1 MGERL
6 HIVRRF
12 GAAGGR
18 AIDGGGSRA
27 MSGSVETAAESH
39 DTPTSPFG
47 HVPAAEHALH
57 RRGAAATRRVAVM
70 DHLPPGGTAEEQA
83 RFDVA
88 NRLFLRLYQASN
100 LMHKT
105 GARAVGE
112 FGATTQQWAVLGAL
126 SRPAVRSRG
135 MTVKQLIAF
144 LMVSRQ
150 NLTAVLDRLE
160 QAGLVERV
168 RAEGEDR
175 RLRHV
180 RLTAQGEETWGEMLG
195 NIRSYYGAA
204 LEGFSTEECVLLFKL
219 LDRLRDGLGRMQEP
233 EEA

>member
-1 MGERL
+1 MDQASAS
-6 HIVRRF
+6 
-12 GAAGGR
+12 AA
-18 AIDGGGSRA
+18 
-27 MSGSVETAAESH
+27 
-39 DTPTSPFG
+39 
-47 HVPAAEHALH
+47 
-57 RRGAAATRRVAVM
+57 
-70 DHLPPGGTAEEQA
+70 AEEQA

-105 GARAVGE
+105 GTKAVGD

-126 SRPAVRSRG
+126 SRPAVRDRG
-135 MTVKQLIAF
+135 MTVKQLIGF

-168 RAEGEDR
+168 RTAGADG

-180 RLTAQGEETWGEMLG
+180 RLTSQGIDIWGAMLG
-195 NIRSYYGAA
+195 SIRRYYDSA
-204 LEGFSTEECVLLFKL
+204 LDGFSTEECVLLFKL
-219 LDRLRDGLGRMQEP
+219 LDRLRDGLSRMQEP

>member
-1 MGERL
+1 MDQASAS
-6 HIVRRF
+6 
-12 GAAGGR
+12 AA
-18 AIDGGGSRA
+18 
-27 MSGSVETAAESH
+27 
-39 DTPTSPFG
+39 
-47 HVPAAEHALH
+47 
-57 RRGAAATRRVAVM
+57 
-70 DHLPPGGTAEEQA
+70 AEEQA

-105 GARAVGE
+105 GTKAVGD

-126 SRPAVRSRG
+126 SRPSVRERG
-135 MTVKQLIAF
+135 MTVKQLIGF

-168 RAEGEDR
+168 RTAGADG

-180 RLTAQGEETWGEMLG
+180 RLTSQGIDIWGAMLG
-195 NIRSYYGAA
+195 SIRRYYDSA
-204 LEGFSTEECVLLFKL
+204 LDGFTTEECVLLFQL
-219 LDRLRDGLGRMQEP
+219 LDRLRDGLSRMQEP